1 MPPSNKRNVVAKKR
15 LDKFY
20 YLAKERGYRSRAA
33 FKLVQLDQ
41 KYDFLSSATGVLDLC
56 AAPGSWMQ
64 VARQVM
70 PKDAICIG
78 IDRAPIKP
86 IPKCIALQ
94 EDITTQKCRAA
105 VKRELKQHGAGCA
118 INVVLHDGAP
128 NVGTAWLQDAFGQN
142 ELTLLALKLAVD
154 VLAPGG
160 WFVTKTFRSADYQ
173 SLMFVFSQLF
183 AKVEA
188 TKPQASRNESAE
200 IFVVCKGFKNVK
212 IDPKFL
218 DPKHVFQMLE
228 DEASSQ
234 PNVLQRKKGKKAPAE
249 GYHVPGQLLHTEAR
263 VVDFVRSAAPVK
275 MLGEVNRL
283 VWDESDDCEFY
294 RGQKATKP
302 EIVLACDDLRVL
314 GKMELRKLLAWRKK
328 MVALAGK
335 GGGGGAA
342 EAEGEEEEE
351 GSEAEE
357 AREDAEISE
366 LQRMAD
372 QRAKG
377 AKRRAAEAKV
387 KLKERLALKM
397 EHPGDRLDVQEEM
410 ELFSLARVAGDGS
423 IEALTDEAAPD
434 VVIDEADD
442 ANRGDGAA
450 RLVAGAPGSESGS
463 EDEGT
468 SYTARLDAEL
478 DAMHN
483 EYRERTKRRAAHLVA
498 EGADGPQSKKAQ
510 RQARLDAIRK
520 ADVDPAELARELA
533 AREHKQAMNA
543 SDDEDDDMAEFG
555 DGAADGESGS
565 DDDDEEADGDGEGG
579 KRRRNPLLVDLA
591 PPSSARERRAEAD
604 GRTSRWFDDPLFAGA
619 GDEEDDEEEVA
630 QMAAAARAR
639 RAAKK
644 APQRAEG
651 PEPKEEEATEEGGST
666 VAAAAAA
673 PPAAGTSRASKRRR
687 RGKAA
692 EARQPTAEEVEDTR
706 RATSA
711 AAAVARLF
719 DGGQRGGGDHGVP
732 DAGVFEDVLPSG
744 APAKHVGGRFAEYD
758 SEDEEDETFA
768 ESSRAAIE
776 RQAEAMV
783 LGQMLL
789 RPDKRRKLE
798 DDGYNRHASNDRNLP
813 QWFLDDER
821 RYAAPDGYGEV
832 ELPEEQLANAREYL
846 KTINSRTI
854 KKVAE
859 AKARKRRRATRAL
872 TKVRKKATAL
882 AEKSDMSER
891 EKSKEVAKLYKSKL
905 SEKRPPK
912 KLVVGK
918 KFSSSSGGK
927 SGRTVKHVDKR
938 TRSDTRG
945 EKFAAKRAK
954 RSGGSKSGSS
964 RQKKQFKRK

>member
-1 MPPSNKRNVVAKKR
+1 MPPSNKRNLVAKKR

-64 VARQVM
+64 VARQIM
-70 PKDAICIG
+70 PKDAVCIG

-105 VKRELKQHGAGCA
+105 VKRELKQHGAGSS

-142 ELTLLALKLAVD
+142 ELTLLALKLAVE

-188 TKPQASRNESAE
+188 TKPQASRSESAE

-218 DPKHVFQMLE
+218 DPKHVFQML
-228 DEASSQ
+228 DDDVSSSQ

-263 VVDFVRSAAPVK
+263 VADFVQSAAPVK
-275 MLGEVNRL
+275 MLGDVNRL
-283 VWDESDDCEFY
+283 VWDYSEECEWY
-294 RGQKATKP
+294 REQKATKP
-302 EIVLACDDLRVL
+302 EILLACDDLRVL
-314 GKMELRKLLAWRKK
+314 GKTDLRKLLAWRKK

-335 GGGGGAA
+335 SKGGAA
-342 EAEGEEEEE
+342 GEAGGEEEEE

-357 AREDAEISE
+357 AREEAEISE

-377 AKRRAAEAKV
+377 AKRRAAEGKV
-387 KLKERLALKM
+387 KFKERLALKM
-397 EHPGDRLDVQEEM
+397 EHPGDRLDMQEEL

-423 IEALTDEAAPD
+423 IEALTEGAAPD

-442 ANRGDGAA
+442 GDREGRAA
-450 RLVAGAPGSESGS
+450 PAAAGASG
-463 EDEGT
+463 EEEEEEEEEGT

-483 EYRERTKRRAAHLVA
+483 EYRERNKRRAAHLVA
-498 EGADGPQSKKAQ
+498 EAEEGPQSKKAQ
-510 RQARLDAIRK
+510 RQARMDAIRR

-533 AREHKQAMNA
+533 AREHRQAMNA
-543 SDDEDDDMAEFG
+543 SDEEDDVGEFG
-555 DGAADGESGS
+555 DGAGDSDSGS
-565 DDDDEEADGDGEGG
+565 DEGEEGDEDLDRDGGGGG
-579 KRRRNPLLVDLA
+579 KRGRNSLLVEA
-591 PPSSARERRAEAD
+591 PSSARERRAEAD
-604 GRTSRWFDDPLFAGA
+604 GRTSRWFENPLFAGA
-619 GDEEDDEEEVA
+619 GEEEDDEEEVA

-644 APQRAEG
+644 GRQEG
-651 PEPKEEEATEEGGST
+651 PEVKGEEEPMEKEVMEQEPEEEEGGVEEGSGAAT
-666 VAAAAAA
+666 VATAATTA
-673 PPAAGTSRASKRRR
+673 PPAAGASRASKRRR
-687 RGKAA
+687 RGKAVA
-692 EARQPTAEEVEDTR
+692 EREPTAEEAEDAR
-706 RATSA
+706 RAASA
-711 AAAVARLF
+711 AAAVARQF
-719 DGGQRGGGDHGVP
+719 DGRERGGNDHGVP

-744 APAKHVGGRFAEYD
+744 AAAKHVGGRFAEYD

-798 DDGYNRHASNDRNLP
+798 DDGC
-813 QWFLDDER
+813 
-821 RYAAPDGYGEV
+821 V
-832 ELPEEQLANAREYL
+832 
-846 KTINSRTI
+846 
-854 KKVAE
+854 
-859 AKARKRRRATRAL
+859 
-872 TKVRKKATAL
+872 
-882 AEKSDMSER
+882 
-891 EKSKEVAKLYKSKL
+891 
-905 SEKRPPK
+905 
-912 KLVVGK
+912 
-918 KFSSSSGGK
+918 
-927 SGRTVKHVDKR
+927 
-938 TRSDTRG
+938 
-945 EKFAAKRAK
+945 
-954 RSGGSKSGSS
+954 
-964 RQKKQFKRK
+964 